1 MNSEVDL
8 TKQCYQIWQKVAKV
22 AKKCYQKWQK
32 VAKVA
37 KKCQNGEKG
46 FYGVQTTRAWPP
58 LPEAGPKGQPKAR
71 CRCGP
76 EGPAPKAPSLRAR
89 RALS

>member
-22 AKKCYQKWQK
+22 AKKYYQKWQK

-37 KKCQNGEKG
+37 KNGMKG
-46 FYGVQTTRAWPP
+46 FYGVKTTRAWPP

-71 CRCGP
+71 CL
-76 EGPAPKAPSLRAR
+76 AQS
-89 RALS
+89 

>member
-8 TKQCYQIWQKVAKV
+8 TKQCYQIWQKVVKV

-37 KKCQNGEKG
+37 KKDQKRRKG
-46 FYGVQTTRAWPP
+46 VLQSRAWPI